1 MYIYKLGWY
10 LPSRAIRHDL
20 SRFVLFIYGAEECQG
35 SELANIS
42 NRFMHAVYWVSGF
55 GAAIKQTK
63 IQNKKNSKQKII
75 QKKIIKKK
83 C

>member
-1 MYIYKLGWY
+1 
-10 LPSRAIRHDL
+10 
-20 SRFVLFIYGAEECQG
+20 
-35 SELANIS
+35 
-42 NRFMHAVYWVSGF
+42 MHAVYWVSGF